1 MQLSPET
8 PKPPKLPFII
18 ADAVLLVAAWIIFR
32 ASSTPLAAGP
42 LVAITT
48 CVALA
53 AVCGFL
59 PFLLEYTRAR
69 DEELAERQRALE
81 ALARTTAETAEQI
94 GIAVAGLNTIT
105 GELKRNLQAAE
116 HLTRQ
121 LQEKITALDAS
132 RAAAASAEA
141 DALRAEL
148 TALRAADTAKLEAA
162 AEKISR
168 AAAELAKAEAAPRK
182 VRGAKSSELS
192 ADKAAPDATV
202 SPASKDAA
210 APESVVTATTAP
222 AEATAPSEAAPTATS
237 TPPPPSESKRPPAP
251 DPTAAVAAALA
262 ATDALLREVPA
273 QEFRETIAPFPIL
286 ELAISDDT
294 PLSPE
299 GHYPATAA
307 ALTAPTAPPFPPRSK
322 RPSAK
327 PAEPPPQPV
336 APPPTDS
343 STAAPADIPT
353 PDAPAERT
361 SEPIAERALSS
372 DGLTRLIVTAYIGIG
387 NKLFIRGDGPGLR
400 PDVGVPLQF
409 VSIGKWRWETA
420 DATAP
425 INVKLYKNDQQ
436 LCAAPADLTLQ
447 PGHQHEVS
455 ADF

>member
-1 MQLSPET
+1 MQLSPKT

-94 GIAVAGLNTIT
+94 GIAAAGLNTIT

-132 RAAAASAEA
+132 RTAAASAEA

-148 TALRAADTAKLEAA
+148 TALRAADTAKLEAT

-168 AAAELAKAEAAPRK
+168 AAAELAKAEAAPHK

-192 ADKAAPDATV
+192 ADEAAPDATV
-202 SPASKDAA
+202 YPASKDAA

-336 APPPTDS
+336 APPP
-343 STAAPADIPT
+343 
-353 PDAPAERT
+353 AERT
-361 SEPIAERALSS
+361 SEPISERALSS

-387 NKLFIRGDGPGLR
+387 NKLFVRGDGPGLR

-436 LCAAPADLTLQ
+436 PCAAPAEVTLQ